1 MNNPPVF
8 IHDPPLG
15 EGFITLWTCWGQPK
29 NEKRK
34 SSYKKNRQ
42 NLIEN
47 FKW

>member
-15 EGFITLWTCWGQPK
+15 EGFVTLWTCWGQPE

-34 SSYKKNRQ
+34 RSYKKKSTKSHQ
-42 NLIEN
+42 K
-47 FKW
+47 F